1 MTLGIIQARMGSTR
15 FPGKVMAK
23 ICGIPLLSLIVQRCQ
38 RSKLVD
44 EWVVAT
50 TLERRDDVLCEL
62 GVPFFRGPTENV
74 LARFYLCAMWRN
86 LKKSDIIVRVTA
98 DDPLR
103 DPMLIDD
110 CVRALLRDDS
120 LGYYTNNPPI
130 GSEAFSMR
138 ALNYAYHR
146 ATTDFEKEHVTPRM
160 QREKVDQ
167 VTLTIDT
174 PDDLKRIE
182 MLIGSRDPVTIDY
195 RELMSETT

>member
-1 MTLGIIQARMGSTR
+1 
-15 FPGKVMAK
+15 MAK

-110 CVRALLRDDS
+110 
-120 LGYYTNNPPI
+120 
-130 GSEAFSMR
+130 
-138 ALNYAYHR
+138 
-146 ATTDFEKEHVTPRM
+146 
-160 QREKVDQ
+160 
-167 VTLTIDT
+167 
-174 PDDLKRIE
+174 
-182 MLIGSRDPVTIDY
+182 
-195 RELMSETT
+195 

>member
-110 CVRALLRDDS
+110 CVRALLTDDS

-138 ALNYAYHR
+138 ELDYVYHG
-146 ATTDFEKEHVTPRM
+146 ATTYFDKEHVTPWM
-160 QREKVDQ
+160 QRRQ
-167 VTLTIDT
+167 IALTIDT
-174 PDDLKRIE
+174 LDDLERIE
-182 MLIGSRDPVTIDY
+182 KLIGNRDPVTVDY
-195 RELMSETT
+195 RELISETVR